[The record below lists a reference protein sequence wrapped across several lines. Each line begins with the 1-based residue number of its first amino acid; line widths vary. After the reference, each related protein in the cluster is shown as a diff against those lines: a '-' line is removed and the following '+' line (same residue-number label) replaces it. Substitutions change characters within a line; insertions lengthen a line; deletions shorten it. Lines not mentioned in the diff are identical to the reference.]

1 MITSVN
7 KLNNY
12 TTDTTPRVIKKTLGK
27 DDFLKLLVTQMQ
39 FQDPLKPMDN
49 TELTA
54 QLTQFSSLDQLT
66 SINDNITKMSDNQGG
81 LNDVQSVNFIG
92 KEITAKGNKVY
103 ISKDVSP
110 SPIGYTLNNGV
121 TSLDVSISDKDG
133 KVIRTINIG
142 QQDAGNQSFT
152 WDGKNS
158 TGNQEAE
165 GEYTFSI
172 SAKDIN
178 GNSIDIPT
186 NVTGT
191 VTGVSFDN
199 NVPYLM
205 LGGTKIAVSDVSQV
219 KEVSK

>member
-103 ISKDVSP
+103 IGKDVSP

-172 SAKDIN
+172 SSKDIN